1 MILTVLNSTEIN
13 QVQRLL
19 NDYEPAQ
26 KALTTLV
33 QNNGDLNTTFDELWT
48 EKVGR
53 DSYGNKSLWE
63 TTLTVLRQELC
74 GDDGFRAQFQEYSRN
89 PASAPLLTG
98 LIISLT
104 ALTGLP
110 LDPAISTVIVLYILK
125 VGLNIFC
132 EYTKAENSD

>member
-1 MILTVLNSTEIN
+1 MNTQLNSTEIN
-13 QVQRLL
+13 QVQQLL

-26 KALTTLV
+26 KALATLV
-33 QNNGDLNTTFDELWT
+33 QNNGNLNTTFDELWT

-53 DSYGNKSLWE
+53 DSYGNQSLWE

-74 GDDGFRAQFQEYSRN
+74 SNDGFRAQFQEYSRN

-104 ALTGLP
+104 TLTGLP

>member
-1 MILTVLNSTEIN
+1 MNPQLNSTEIN

-19 NDYEPAQ
+19 DDYEPAQ
-26 KALTTLV
+26 KALATLV
-33 QNNGDLNTTFDELWT
+33 QNNGYLNTTFDELWT
-48 EKVGR
+48 EKFGR
-53 DSYGNKSLWE
+53 DNYGNQSLWE
-63 TTLTVLRQELC
+63 TTLTVLREELC
-74 GDDGFRAQFQEYSRN
+74 GNDGFRAQFQEYSRN

-104 ALTGLP
+104 TLTGLP

-132 EYTKAENSD
+132 EYTKTENGN